1 MLRSFIYV
9 FISIFFV
16 SLVCHAENLTL
27 GGTVT
32 GPEGQAL
39 ANAEVILAA
48 NGSNLTRTVTT
59 NTAGAFEFVDLT
71 AGNYVIYANAA
82 GLQSISKDITLQPG
96 ESIDLHLELN
106 IKELEELVT
115 ITADMLVELGKVPGS
130 TALVEEVQIENSR
143 ANNLKDVLDLT
154 PGVFAQ
160 PRFGADETQFSIRG
174 SGLRNNFHMR
184 GLNILV
190 NGIPY
195 QDADGF
201 SDFETIDLMATQ
213 HIEIWKGANA
223 LRYGGNSMGGAINFV
238 TNTGEAES
246 PFKVRLN
253 GGSYGFLKG
262 QISSG
267 GVKDSFDY
275 YLSFSDTE
283 MDGYRDHSEQSR
295 RRLFGNF
302 GWKLSDSTRLKMDI
316 VYANVSETLPGSL
329 TREQFLSD
337 PRQADP
343 NNVQGDWGRDYDYA
357 RTAMWLTQ
365 QLNANHQIEFVLY
378 GQYRDMVHPIF
389 QILDQDGRN
398 FGAEVRYLFEG
409 QLAGR
414 NNRFVAGFSP
424 QYGKNGERRYRNIN
438 GEAGDTVAVFNAIAQ
453 NYGLYF
459 ENQFDWTP
467 ELTLITG
474 GRVDALEREFE
485 DQFPAD
491 GIRSDERTFDAFSPK
506 IGILWKPRVD
516 AQIFANA
523 SRSYEAPLLLELT
536 SFGAPGF
543 LDLEAQDTWQFE
555 IGSRGNHARWNWDVS
570 FYDAE
575 IENEIININVQPFPF
590 APFTIPSYR
599 NAEQTRHLGLEL
611 GSGFLVG
618 QNLFASEDEFIV
630 RAAYTYSR
638 FRFVDDDTFSG
649 NQIPGAPEHLF
660 RGELN
665 YQHPNGF
672 WIAPAIDWSPSD
684 YFMDSANTDK
694 NDSYL
699 VLNLKGGYKWE
710 QFRVF
715 VEASNLT
722 DELYSG
728 SVQVDSATK
737 RYFEPSN
744 GRSVYLGVQ
753 WEY

>member
-1 MLRSFIYV
+1 VTTSFV
-9 FISIFFV
+9 CEAAAL
-16 SLVCHAENLTL
+16 SLKGIVIDPDDQPLP
-27 GGTVT
+27 G
-32 GPEGQAL
+32 
-39 ANAEVILAA
+39 AEVILSPA
-48 NGSNLTRTVTT
+48 GSHQTQTIITGTDGR
-59 NTAGAFEFVDLT
+59 FEFQDLNP
-71 AGNYVIYANAA
+71 GNYVIYANAP
-82 GLQSISKDITLQPG
+82 GLQTISKDLTLTAG
-96 ESIDLHLELN
+96 ESDLRLELN

-130 TALVEEVQIENSR
+130 TALIEEAQIENSR
-143 ANNLKDVLDLT
+143 ANNLKDVLNLT
-154 PGVFAQ
+154 PGVLAQ

-238 TNTGEAES
+238 TNTGESES
-246 PFKVRLN
+246 PFKVRVN
-253 GGSYGFLKG
+253 GGSFGFFKG

-267 GVKDSFDY
+267 GIKDSLDY

-283 MDGYRDHSEQSR
+283 MDGYREHSEQSR

-302 GWKLSDSTRLKMDI
+302 GWQFSDTTRLKMDL

-329 TREQFLSD
+329 TREEFLND
-337 PRQADP
+337 PRQPDP
-343 NNVQGDWGRDYDYA
+343 NNVQGNWGRDYDYVRNA
-357 RTAMWLTQ
+357 VWLTQ
-365 QLNANHQIEFVLY
+365 QLNANHQLEFVLY
-378 GQYRDMVHPIF
+378 GQYRNMVHPIF

-409 QLAGR
+409 QLANR
-414 NNRFVAGFSP
+414 NNRFVAGFAP
-424 QYGKNGERRYRNIN
+424 QYGKNGERRFENVN
-438 GEAGDTVAVFNAIAQ
+438 GEPGNTVAIFNTIAQ
-453 NYGLYF
+453 NYGFYF
-459 ENQFDWTP
+459 ENQFDWSP
-467 ELTLITG
+467 ELTLIGG
-474 GRVDALEREFE
+474 GRLDAFQREFD
-485 DQFPAD
+485 DQLLTD
-491 GIRSDERTFDAFSPK
+491 GNRSDEKTFNAFSPK
-506 IGILWKPRVD
+506 VGILWKPRINT
-516 AQIFANA
+516 QIFANA

-543 LDLEAQDTWQFE
+543 LDLDAQDTWQFE
-555 IGSRGNHARWNWDVS
+555 VGSRGHHQRWNWDLA

-575 IENEIININVQPFPF
+575 IKNEIINVNIQPFPF

-599 NAEQTRHLGLEL
+599 NAKKTRHLGLEL
-611 GSGFLVG
+611 GSTFKIAENIWG
-618 QNLFASEDEFIV
+618 NDDELAF
-630 RAAYTYSR
+630 RTAYTYGR
-638 FRFVDDDTFSG
+638 FRFVDENAFSG

-665 YQHPNGF
+665 YQHLSGF
-672 WIAPAIDWSPSD
+672 WIAPAFDWSPSD
-684 YFMDSANTDK
+684 YFLDSANTEK
-694 NDSYL
+694 NDSYF
-699 VLNLKGGYKWE
+699 VLNLKAGYQWE
-710 QFRVF
+710 QFRIYL
-715 VEASNLT
+715 EGSNLA

-737 RYFEPSN
+737 RFFEPSN
-744 GRSVYLGVQ
+744 ARSFYVGVQ